1 MTQARYAGGRGKT
14 EGRSGRSGRGSGRTG
29 RGQGYH
35 TKPKATKVGL
45 CKEPEHHMFNY
56 GGNIAADTKWVTQE
70 KVQQYVG
77 INYGEDVAN
86 EL

>member
-1 MTQARYAGGRGKT
+1 M
-14 EGRSGRSGRGSGRTG
+14 
-29 RGQGYH
+29 
-35 TKPKATKVGL
+35 L
-45 CKEPEHHMFNY
+45 NY
-56 GGNIAADTKWVTQE
+56 GGNKAADTKWVTQE